1 MKFFGGGVKKWITV
15 YSSWT
20 YLCDKCGDKFT
31 PPEYP
36 QTVRQYGDGLANWV
50 VYQNVALGQ
59 NILKIQRGLRE
70 VFGLDI
76 PQPTVHRFKSSVAK
90 RYDQTNIAIIAELL
104 RGPSLSI
111 DETEVRLLK
120 EKAYV
125 WVFAGIYGAYY
136 EYRDSRNGQF
146 LAERLKGFSGV
157 LVSDFFTAYDSIE
170 CPQQKCLIH
179 LIRDLNNHL
188 LQEPFNEE
196 IKGIVRD
203 FTTLLKPVIGTID
216 RFGLKTRFLKKY
228 KMNVAR
234 FFIDL
239 LQRKYKTEL
248 AQKVQARFRRNQGRL
263 FTFIDY
269 DNVPWNNNNAEHA
282 IKAFA
287 GLREVVEGPST
298 ESGMRD
304 YLMLLSICR
313 TCEYRGIDFFEFLRS
328 GEKGIGAFI
337 GKRDG

>member
-1 MKFFGGGVKKWITV
+1 VSVK
-15 YSSWT
+15 
-20 YLCDKCGDKFT
+20 G
-31 PPEYP
+31 
-36 QTVRQYGDGLANWV
+36 
-50 VYQNVALGQ
+50 
-59 NILKIQRGLRE
+59 
-70 VFGLDI
+70 
-76 PQPTVHRFKSSVAK
+76 
-90 RYDQTNIAIIAELL
+90 
-104 RGPSLSI
+104 
-111 DETEVRLLK
+111 
-120 EKAYV
+120 KATYV
-125 WVFAGIYGAYY
+125 WVFTSMEEVIYIWSETREGSVAG
-136 EYRDSRNGQF
+136 EF
-146 LAERLKGFSGV
+146 LKDFKGV
-157 LVSDFFTAYDSIE
+157 LVSDFYSAYDSID

-196 IKGIVRD
+196 IKEIVRD
-203 FTTLLKPVIGTID
+203 FTTLLRPVIETID

-239 LQRKYKTEL
+239 LQHKYKTEL

-263 FTFIDY
+263 FTFIEH

-328 GEKGIGAFI
+328 LGRKALAHSSARGTAERCPSRALSLFPLTRHYPDPVATGVP
-337 GKRDG
+337 R